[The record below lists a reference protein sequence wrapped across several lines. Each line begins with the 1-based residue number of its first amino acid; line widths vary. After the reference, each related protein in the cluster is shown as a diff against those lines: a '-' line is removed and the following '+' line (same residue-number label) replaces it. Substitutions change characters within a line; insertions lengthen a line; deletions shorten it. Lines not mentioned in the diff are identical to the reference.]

1 MRLRPN
7 PHTWQTTR
15 IHGAGS
21 NSIELRGIHMS
32 EVPSTLLGRQVMIGP
47 LPKNL
52 GCQLSIKRRVTHYPR
67 ATKKEKQAQPIALTI
82 NQTNKMLLRAKR
94 IHRVS
99 ICGSCLKLLLVA
111 YASGWLLSL
120 SKSPHFH
127 MALVSVS
134 ISSIL
139 NGLCLGSGVH
149 VQLQED
155 TYSISIVSIF
165 DIEYSRDL
173 CLYIQFLN
181 DMSTTMMKV
190 GY

>member
-1 MRLRPN
+1 
-7 PHTWQTTR
+7 
-15 IHGAGS
+15 
-21 NSIELRGIHMS
+21 
-32 EVPSTLLGRQVMIGP
+32 
-47 LPKNL
+47 
-52 GCQLSIKRRVTHYPR
+52 
-67 ATKKEKQAQPIALTI
+67 
-82 NQTNKMLLRAKR
+82 
-94 IHRVS
+94 
-99 ICGSCLKLLLVA
+99 
-111 YASGWLLSL
+111 
-120 SKSPHFH
+120 

-155 TYSISIVSIF
+155 MYSISIVSIF